1 MRTSLLTA
9 LFLTVSSASAQD
21 LLPAYVTDTF
31 GDTIWF
37 CDDLDDDGTYNG
49 AGEVTA
55 FYDDSVG
62 PFALTNNAGLIRDEF
77 GAIYVS
83 DTSQD
88 SIFRFIDL
96 DGDGNAHGVGE
107 AAVWFDGTSGNPS
120 GVELTSGRGLW
131 RDADGVLWVA
141 TANSGGGGNDAIVRL
156 EDVNGDG
163 DANDAG
169 ESLEYFVAAPGGAT
183 GDSIP
188 TAVTR
193 GPDGAIYYVETGST
207 SLLAKGVYRL
217 EDLDGSGSID
227 SSSEVTAF
235 FLPPDLG
242 GSPFHWDI
250 GQDALGNFYLNDTGN
265 DVIWRF
271 ADADGDGTVDASE
284 ATVVYTATGSSLIWE
299 ITPAPDGSLYVAED
313 QNPDR
318 LLRLVDGDG
327 DGVFDAAA
335 EVQTIYD
342 ETVAA
347 INFGSPKGVVIVTG
361 ELPIGSSQCGPA
373 VANSTGAA
381 AEIAAFGSTSVTTN
395 EVLVRASRMPASTFG
410 IFAVSQGLSQTS
422 FTPPG
427 SDGRLCLNG
436 AIGRYNTVLNSG
448 AAGEFELAIDLDSI
462 PQGGALAAVVAGE
475 TWHFQGWFRDANPT
489 ATSNFTDAVSI
500 TFVQ

>member
-1 MRTSLLTA
+1 MRTSLLAA
-9 LFLTVSSASAQD
+9 LFLAASSASAQE
-21 LLPAYVTDTF
+21 LLPAYVTDTS

-37 CDDLDDDGTYNG
+37 CNDLDDDGTYNG

-96 DGDGNAHGVGE
+96 DGDGNAHGIGE
-107 AAVWFDGTSGNPS
+107 ATVWFDGTSGNPN
-120 GVELTSGRGLW
+120 GVELTSGRGIW

-141 TANSGGGGNDAIVRL
+141 TANTGGGGNDAIVRL

-183 GDSIP
+183 GDAIP

-193 GPDGAIYYVETGST
+193 GTDGAIYYVETGST
-207 SLLAKGVYRL
+207 GALAKGVYRL
-217 EDLDGSGSID
+217 EDLNGSGTID
-227 SSSEVTAF
+227 SSAEVTAF
-235 FLPPDLG
+235 FIPPALG

-265 DVIWRF
+265 DVVWRF
-271 ADADGDGTVDASE
+271 ADADGSGIVDASE
-284 ATVVYTATGSSLIWE
+284 ATVVYTAPGSSLIWE

-327 DGVFDAAA
+327 DGIFDAVS

-347 INFGSPKGVVIVTG
+347 INFGSPKGVALVTA
-361 ELPIGSSQCGPA
+361 ELPIGSSRCGPA
-373 VANSTGAA
+373 IANSTGAA
-381 AEIAAFGSTSVTTN
+381 AEITAFGSTSVVTN
-395 EVLVRASRMPASTFG
+395 DLFVRASHMPVNTFG
-410 IFAVSQGLSQTS
+410 IFAVSQGLSLTG

-427 SDGRLCLNG
+427 SSGRLCLNG
-436 AIGRYNTVLNSG
+436 IIGRYNTVFDSG
-448 AAGEFELAIDLDSI
+448 AAGEFELSIDLNSI
-462 PQGGALAAVVAGE
+462 PQGSGIVAVAAGE

-489 ATSNFTDAVSI
+489 ATSNFTDAVAI
-500 TFVQ
+500 TFTQ

>member
-1 MRTSLLTA
+1 MRPSLLTPLLLA
-9 LFLTVSSASAQD
+9 TSSASAQE
-21 LLPAYVTDTF
+21 LLPAYVTDSA
-31 GDTIWF
+31 GDTIWS
-37 CDDLDDDGTYNG
+37 CDDLDADGTYNG

-62 PFALTNNAGLIRDEF
+62 PLALTNNTDLIRDES

-88 SIFRFIDL
+88 SIFRFVDL
-96 DGDGNAHGVGE
+96 DGDGNAHGAGE
-107 AAVWFDGTSGNPS
+107 AVVWFDGTSGNPS
-120 GVELTSGRGLW
+120 GVELTSGRGMW
-131 RDADGVLWVA
+131 RDPDGVLWVA
-141 TANSGGGGNDAIVRL
+141 SANTGGGGNDAIVRL

-169 ESLEYFVAAPGGAT
+169 ESLEYFVAAPGGSA

-188 TAVTR
+188 AAVTR
-193 GPDGAIYYVETGST
+193 GADGAIYYVETGAT
-207 SLLAKGVYRL
+207 GVLAKGVYRL
-217 EDLDGSGSID
+217 EDLDGSGTID
-227 SSSEVTAF
+227 SNAEVTAF
-235 FLPPDLG
+235 FLPPALG

-250 GQDALGNFYLNDTGN
+250 GQDALGRFYLNDTGN

-271 ADADGDGTVDASE
+271 ADADGDGTVDATE
-284 ATVVYTATGSSLIWE
+284 ATVVYSATGSSLIWE
-299 ITPAPDGSLYVAED
+299 VTPAPDGSLYVAED

-327 DGVFDAAA
+327 DGVFDAAT
-335 EVQTIYD
+335 EVQTIYS

-347 INFGSPKGVVIVTG
+347 INIGSPKGVVVVSG
-361 ELPIGSSQCGPA
+361 ELPIGSSECGPA
-373 VANSTGAA
+373 IANSTGAP
-381 AEIAAFGSTSVTTN
+381 AEAAAFGSTSVGTN
-395 EVLVRASRMPASTFG
+395 DVLVRAVQMPANTFG
-410 IFAVSQGLSQTS
+410 IFAVSQGLSLTG

-448 AAGEFELAIDLDSI
+448 PAGEFELSVDLVSV
-462 PQGGALAAVVAGE
+462 PQGSGIVAVAAGE
-475 TWHFQGWFRDANPT
+475 TWYFQGWFRDTNPT
-489 ATSNFTDAVSI
+489 ATSNFTDAVAI